1 MNNKSLLY
9 IATFL
14 AILIFISNVLFDDF
28 VLLNTMQITL
38 ISVLVFLIFKID
50 SVTLQ
55 YPNKSSVDDNLIH
68 SVIFELQQFINQE
81 INIIDNELSRTNTL
95 VKEAV
100 IGISDSFKSLQGLSE
115 NQQDIIKLL
124 INYSNNNDI
133 ENSISSEYFVQD
145 SNTTLDNFVT
155 SIVNTSKKG
164 IETIDFTDDVVRKL
178 DSTFHF
184 ISKIT
189 ELSNK
194 TEKLAM
200 DALLK
205 GQDNEKKSE
214 DFMLIAN
221 EVNSLS
227 MSIKKYNEDIC
238 NELNE
243 ARNIVN
249 KLKSSVEVMASAD
262 MVSTLETTEKMSV
275 IMDHVEKF
283 NKHTNSSAD
292 EFSTIIPK
300 IYEAVSL
307 GVQSLQ
313 FEDLTRQS
321 LESLQSNVSRIHSIS
336 DVLEGFNQDSTKDV
350 QFQLILLKEKCKKI
364 HQETK
369 ESERKRSVK
378 QSCMD
383 EGEVDLF

>member
-1 MNNKSLLY
+1 MNNKPLLY